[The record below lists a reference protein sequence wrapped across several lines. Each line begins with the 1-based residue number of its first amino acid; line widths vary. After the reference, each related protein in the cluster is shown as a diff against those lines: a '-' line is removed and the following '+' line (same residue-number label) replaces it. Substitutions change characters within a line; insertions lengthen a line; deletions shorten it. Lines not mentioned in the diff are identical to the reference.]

1 MWRGW
6 GRGRGGVASQ
16 RHGPALRG
24 DTCWASDLK
33 DGGQSVRL
41 LPAGGRTFS
50 EAELY
55 LLAKP
60 GVCEYGRGERQR
72 GGRRTG
78 SREESCLKAGAI
90 GLPCPPPNTP
100 GIPVNLSS
108 PWLLE
113 RAVPNISFWKT
124 SNTEM
129 KEQYNKDLYALHLD
143 GKMMTILSWVF
154 ICILFIFTKPYET
167 RVQTLC
173 YSILQYFGTQLL
185 RSRTNWI
192 SNNITS
198 KENSNPI
205 ISNTY
210 FILKYPQWFLKRCLQ
225 LFLVE
230 VGWKG
235 RGMKTWS
242 RFTSQR
248 SF

>member
-1 MWRGW
+1 MDFCDSMDYRFLGGGGCGGGGAEDVEGW
-6 GRGRGGVASQ
+6 P
-16 RHGPALRG
+16 HGDMGQLSG
-24 DTCWASDLK
+24 DTLVELQTWKMGAVCQVAASGRK
-33 DGGQSVRL
+33 DILRSRT
-41 LPAGGRTFS
+41 LPASKARSVWIWQGWKAEGRPKDWIQT
-50 EAELY
+50 
-55 LLAKP
+55 
-60 GVCEYGRGERQR
+60 
-72 GGRRTG
+72 
-78 SREESCLKAGAI
+78 CLKAGAI

-198 KENSNPI
+198 KESSNPI
-205 ISNTY
+205 I
-210 FILKYPQWFLKRCLQ
+210 IP
-225 LFLVE
+225 
-230 VGWKG
+230 
-235 RGMKTWS
+235 
-242 RFTSQR
+242 TSY
-248 SF
+248 